1 MVEQWT
7 ENPCVSGSIPLL
19 DTKIGLQD
27 TTSMKNTLIK
37 FLIKLKNASLSRR
50 ESVSV
55 DFNLLCLEITELLY
69 KEGFV
74 QSFSIEET
82 RTNNIAKTSIKIN
95 LRYFYNKPLLK
106 DLKIISTPV
115 QLAYLGV
122 RNLAK
127 LPSTKHRLFLST
139 SKGFLT
145 GLQCKEKN
153 LGGLLLFRV

>member
-1 MVEQWT
+1 
-7 ENPCVSGSIPLL
+7 
-19 DTKIGLQD
+19 
-27 TTSMKNTLIK
+27 MKNTLIK

-55 DFNLLCLEITELLY
+55 DFNRLCLEITELLY
-69 KEGFV
+69 KEGFI
-74 QSFSIEET
+74 QSFSIEKKII
-82 RTNNIAKTSIKIN
+82 NNVLKHSITVN

-106 DLKIISTPV
+106 ELKIISTPV

-127 LPSTKHRLFLST
+127 LPTTKHRLFLST

-145 GLQCKEKN
+145 DLQCKEKN